1 MEQKNYITE
10 MKEMINNLSE
20 SINSTVVETD
30 EDDEKLMF
38 KISFKLYL
46 EERLEQELQAI
57 AN

>member
-46 EERLEQELQAI
+46 EERLEQELQAL